1 MEKKTVSVV
10 LLTVAIAVG
19 LAQAGTHTANKH
31 EKGDLLVRSKRRWV
45 LSTIELT
52 EEDPGPFPKLATKMF
67 NDRIKELTDNLVFR
81 ITGNGVTEEPLGVFS
96 IDGTTGEVKV
106 HKAIDREKI
115 SIFHIKFDI
124 LDKDTL
130 EPVDR
135 TLAFDVAIKDINDN
149 APVFDPIAKASV
161 KENLPQGYL
170 PVPLKA
176 RDKDEENTD
185 NSNIILRVVSQ
196 EPAEPKIG
204 LKTVEG
210 TKLTQLTF
218 TGCFNYD
225 KAKKYT
231 VVVEAKDKGKPALS
245 SSATVLIDVTDYNTH
260 RPVFK
265 ENVYHGEVMEMET
278 NKVILRLGVT
288 DADTPNTPGW
298 RAKYFF
304 LKGNEEGNYKIE
316 TDPKTNE
323 GILTVIKGKDYERT
337 TFAGVEIGVEN
348 EEPLFECVAGA
359 PGGVSAK
366 VTPPNSVNVTLKVID
381 INDPPVFDKVVTK
394 VYEREEEEPGKELY
408 TPKVTDEDS
417 DVNKIRY
424 EIVQD
429 PAGWV
434 SIDKKTGKVKTVKK
448 MDRESAY
455 VDKNSTYTVL
465 ICAIDNGEPPATATS
480 TLVIHLG
487 DTNDNLPHLVNKSL
501 VLCGN
506 KASSISIPVQ
516 DKDKDPYSGPF
527 TFSLGGN
534 DKTLTD
540 TWKLDP
546 SIGMTG
552 GLVSLKSLVY
562 GNYTVPLVI
571 MDQQGTGGSE
581 TLEVVVCDCLSGDTC
596 RGRLPHSSRLGPAAI
611 GLLVAGLLLLLLL
624 LCFCFL
630 CECGKQTFKLIPLNL
645 QDEGNQTLIKY
656 NEEGGGSA
664 CQAEPT
670 LILSQKN
677 SIMVTDG
684 DRQAAIPLTQIS
696 QMSIKEMH
704 EMTRSSGRHMMA
716 TQMSSSGGFQS
727 GNFQRTGEANGTMRS
742 QWGHG
747 TQNSSRMNSS
757 IKNNSARYSHS
768 LNRRGDQQISEHID
782 RRLLMIGAGED
793 DYAAYLPHEYAYE
806 GQGSKC
812 NSLDELSLSNLGD
825 DLEFVGNLGPKF
837 NTLGGICQQGMQG
850 RPSNL

>member
-19 LAQAGTHTANKH
+19 LSLAQAGTHTVNKH
-31 EKGDLLVRSKRRWV
+31 EKRDLLVRSKRRWV
-45 LSTIELT
+45 LSTIELV

-67 NDRIKELTDNLVFR
+67 NDRIEELNDNHVFR
-81 ITGNGVTEEPLGVFS
+81 ITGTGVTEKPLGVFS
-96 IDGTTGEVKV
+96 IDGTTGEVMV
-106 HKAIDREKI
+106 HKAINREEI
-115 SIFHIKFDI
+115 AFFHIKFDI
-124 LDKDTL
+124 LDKQTL
-130 EPVDR
+130 KPVDR

-149 APVFDPIAKASV
+149 APSFDPIEKATV

-176 RDKDEENTD
+176 RDADEENTD
-185 NSNIILRVVSQ
+185 NSDITLRVVSQ
-196 EPAEPKIG
+196 EPAEPKII
-204 LKTVEG
+204 LTTVEG

-225 KAKKYT
+225 KAKKYK
-231 VVVEAKDKGKPALS
+231 VIVEAKDKGTPALS
-245 SSATVLIDVTDYNTH
+245 SSATVFIDVTDYNTH

-265 ENVYHGEVMEMET
+265 ENAYRGEIMEMET
-278 NKVILRLGVT
+278 NKVILRIGVT

-304 LKGNEEGNYKIE
+304 LKGNEEGNYAIE

-337 TFAGVEIGVEN
+337 TIAGVEIGVEN
-348 EEPLFECVAGA
+348 EEPLFECEAGA
-359 PGGVSAK
+359 PGGLSAK
-366 VTPPNSVNVTLKVID
+366 VTPPNSVNITLKVID
-381 INDPPVFDKVVTK
+381 VNDPPVFDKVVTK

-408 TPKVTDEDS
+408 TPKITDEDS

-434 SIDKKTGKVKTVKK
+434 SIDKKTGMVKTVKK
-448 MDRESAY
+448 MDRESPY
-455 VDKNSTYTVL
+455 VDKSSTYTVL
-465 ICAIDNGEPPATATS
+465 VCAIDDGEPPATATS
-480 TLVIHLG
+480 TLLIQLG
-487 DTNDNLPHLVNKSL
+487 DQNDNLPHLLNKSL

-506 KASSISIPVQ
+506 KASSINVPVQ
-516 DKDKDPYSGPF
+516 DADKEPYSGPF

-534 DKTLTD
+534 DKTLKD

-552 GLVSLKSLVY
+552 GLVSLKSLAY

-581 TLEVVVCDCLSGDTC
+581 TLEVVVCDCRSGDTC
-596 RGRLPHSSRLGPAAI
+596 RGRLPSSSRLGPAAI

-630 CECGKQTFKLIPLNL
+630 CECEKQSFKLIPTNL

-656 NEEGGGSA
+656 NEEGGGSP

-670 LILSQKN
+670 LMLSQRN
-677 SIMVTDG
+677 SVAVTDG
-684 DRQAAIPLTQIS
+684 HKQAAIPLTQMS
-696 QMSIKEMH
+696 QVSIQEMH
-704 EMTRSSGRHMMA
+704 EMNRSSGRHMMA
-716 TQMSSSGGFQS
+716 TQISSSGGFQS
-727 GNFQRTGEANGTMRS
+727 GTFERTAVATGTMRS

-747 TQNSSRMNSS
+747 TNSSRMYSS
-757 IKNNSARYSHS
+757 IKSNSARYSHS
-768 LNRRGDQQISEHID
+768 LNRRGVQMVSAENID
-782 RRLLMIGAGED
+782 KRLHMIGD
-793 DYAAYLPHEYAYE
+793 DYPAYLPRQYIYE
-806 GQGSKC
+806 GQGSMC
-812 NSLDELSLSNLGD
+812 TSLDELSLSNLGD

-850 RPSNL
+850 TESNL